1 MAQSP
6 FKPNVIH
13 FLRNLTGSVLM
24 ILILQ
29 GAASGQGFLKVQG
42 TKIINSA
49 TQQEVYLKGIGLGGW
64 LLQEGY
70 MLHTSSFAP
79 AQWQIKERIKDLIG
93 ETNTETFYET
103 YRQNYVTRAD
113 IDSIKKWGFNSI
125 RLPFHYNLFAVNSN
139 PPVFLEK
146 GFQII
151 DSLLS
156 WCEANQLYLIL
167 DMHAAPGGQ
176 SNENISD
183 YNPAFP
189 SLWESEANKDLTVKI
204 WRKIAERY
212 KDKQWIGGYD
222 LLNEPKW
229 DLGAGNVP
237 LRNLYIRLTD
247 TIRAVDTNHIVY
259 IEGNWFATDFSGL
272 APAWDAQM
280 VYSFHKYWNNNDQG
294 SIQYLVDL
302 RNNTQRPLWLG
313 ETGENSNH
321 WLTTFAELVKNN
333 NIGWA
338 SWPHKKIQSVAG
350 PLSATLSPQYRTLLN
365 YWSGTGTRPSADYA
379 FNALMTQAELLK
391 LENCTYNKD
400 YIRALLVQPF
410 SQATVPYADNVI
422 PGTIY
427 AVNYDMGR
435 NGVAYNDNDF
445 QNVGG
450 NSYNSGFE
458 YRNDGVDIE
467 KCSDLGSNGYNVG
480 WTQNNEWL
488 AYTVSVAQS
497 GIYNISY
504 SVASPNGGGSIIAM
518 LGSQVLGQ
526 IVSVPATGGWQNWV
540 TRTVQG
546 VSLQAGTHRLLLK
559 FYTGDFNISYIDFTL
574 ISTGTEEEI
583 SAPAEFGLSQNYP
596 NPFNPATT
604 IEYSIAERSHVRLSV
619 YNSLSQEV
627 AVLTDEIT
635 EPGRHS
641 AKFSGEKFPSGVYFL
656 KLSSGRNS
664 VTRKM
669 ILMK

>member
-1 MAQSP
+1 MEAAAH
-6 FKPNVIH
+6 KKKVKD
-13 FLRNLTGSVLM
+13 FLRIFSGSVLM

-49 TQQEVYLKGIGLGGW
+49 TQEEVYLKGVGLGGW

-79 AQWQIKERIKDLIG
+79 AQWQIKAKITDLIG
-93 ETNTETFYET
+93 EANTETFYET
-103 YRQNYVTRAD
+103 YRQNYVKKAD
-113 IDSIKKWGFNSI
+113 IDSIKKWGFNSV

-151 DSLLS
+151 DSLLA

-183 YNPAFP
+183 YNPAYP

-229 DLGAGNVP
+229 ELGSGNVP

-350 PLSATLSPQYRTLLN
+350 PLSATLSPHYRTLLN
-365 YWSGTGTRPSADYA
+365 YWSGSGQRPTPEYA

-391 LENCTYNKD
+391 LENCTFNKD

-410 SQATVPYADNVI
+410 SQQTVSYAENVI

-427 AVNYDMGR
+427 AVDYDMGR
-435 NGVAYNDNDF
+435 YGVAYNDNSF

-467 KCSDLGSNGYNVG
+467 KCSDPGSNGYNVG
-480 WTQNNEWL
+480 WTENNEWL
-488 AYTVSVAQS
+488 AYTVNVMQS

-504 SVASPNGGGSIIAM
+504 GLASPGGGGSIIAM

-526 IVSVPATGGWQNWV
+526 IVTVPATGGWQNWV
-540 TRTVQG
+540 TITVEG
-546 VSLQAGTHRLLLK
+546 VSLQAGTNRLLLK
-559 FYTGDFNISYIDFTL
+559 FYTGDFNLSYIDFVL
-574 ISTGTEEEI
+574 VSTDADEEKNT
-583 SAPAEFGLSQNYP
+583 PGEFRLLQNYP
-596 NPFNPATT
+596 NPFNPVTAVQYE
-604 IEYSIAERSHVRLSV
+604 IPEQGFVSV
-619 YNSLSQEV
+619 KVYDVTANEV
-627 AVLTDEIT
+627 KVLEEGIKD
-635 EPGRHS
+635 PGRHTLQ
-641 AKFSGEKFPSGVYFL
+641 FDGSGLPSGTYYIKMTSGNFTSVRKAVLL
-656 KLSSGRNS
+656 K
-664 VTRKM
+664 
-669 ILMK
+669 